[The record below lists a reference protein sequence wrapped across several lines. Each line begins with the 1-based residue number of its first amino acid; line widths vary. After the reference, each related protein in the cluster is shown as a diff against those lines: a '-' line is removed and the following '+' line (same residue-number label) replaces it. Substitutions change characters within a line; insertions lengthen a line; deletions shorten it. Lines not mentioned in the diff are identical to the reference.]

1 MHHVI
6 GALLIG
12 AAAGGV
18 SGNRSRLRPVVR
30 GLVKSGIVAKR
41 KIQAV
46 GTTAI
51 AETQKLVDEA
61 RADLDRAETHPE
73 QHPAV
78 RRPRKRREETKN

>member
-12 AAAGGV
+12 GVAGGV
-18 SGNRSRLRPVVR
+18 TGSRALLRPMVR
-30 GLVKSGIVAKR
+30 KLVKGGIVAKR

-46 GTTAI
+46 GNAAI

-61 RADLDRAETHPE
+61 RADLDRSGTEPQT
-73 QHPAV
+73 
-78 RRPRKRREETKN
+78 